1 MALYAIGDL
10 HLSLNSNKSM
20 EVFGPAWENYTERI
34 RASLSQLTAEDV
46 LVLAGD
52 TSWGMNLEESVEDFR
67 FLEQFPCKKYL
78 IKGNHDYWWATAAKF
93 RAFCEANG
101 FTTLELLFLRQSRR
115 LRHPGLV
122 FGGGAEA
129 PQRQGAE
136 PGAAAAGDFAEG
148 GGGEAHLLLPPLS
161 TTVSG
166 LPVPGDP
173 VPAGSLQGGAVLLR
187 PSPRAGDPP
196 EAGGKIRKYGI
207 FSDLRRL
214 SGVCAEKNLRKVE
227 KRLEILK
234 YFW

>member
-10 HLSLNSNKSM
+10 HLSLNSDKSM

-52 TSWGMNLEESVEDFR
+52 TSWGMSLEESVEDFR
-67 FLEQFPCKKYL
+67 FLDAVSLQKISHQGQPRL
-78 IKGNHDYWWATAAKF
+78 LVGHRRQVPRLLRGQRLHHAGTAAQQ
-93 RAFCEANG
+93 
-101 FTTLELLFLRQSRR
+101 LLFLRQSRR

-122 FGGGAEA
+122 FGRGTEA

-161 TTVSG
+161 AAVSG

-173 VPAGSLQGGAVLLR
+173 VHAGNLPGES
-187 PSPRAGDPP
+187 
-196 EAGGKIRKYGI
+196 
-207 FSDLRRL
+207 
-214 SGVCAEKNLRKVE
+214 CAATAISTGR
-227 KRLEILK
+227 
-234 YFW
+234 